1 MNIST
6 QQTQIKPV
14 VVEGNEN
21 EVIPPEDIA
30 ESEADW
36 QDYLS
41 GKDQGISLIR
51 MERKGRLDDVCT
63 ARHQRYWL
71 T

>member
-1 MNIST
+1 MNITT

-14 VVEGNEN
+14 IVEGDEN

-30 ESEADW
+30 ESEVAW

-41 GKDQGISLIR
+41 GKDQGISL
-51 MERKGRLDDVCT
+51 EELEKEL
-63 ARHQRYWL
+63 WEEKL
-71 T
+71 E